1 MAFILKSSEDVMKF
15 ALPLYDYLYQNGYL
29 EEAKSLNKYADGCFT
44 EEAQAL
50 EAYRKA
56 YSEVRENV
64 RDLPP
69 EYKSALDA
77 ALRIL
82 SAI

>member
-1 MAFILKSSEDVMKF
+1 MAFIIKNSEDVMKF
-15 ALPLYDYLYQNGYL
+15 ALPLYDYLYQNGHL
-29 EEAKSLNKYADGCFT
+29 EEAKYLNEFADACFT
-44 EEAQAL
+44 GEAQAL

-56 YSEVRENV
+56 YSEVRKKV
-64 RDLPP
+64 LDLPP

-77 ALRIL
+77 SLRIL